1 MADRL
6 LYFPGSP
13 FARMCRIL
21 VLEWDLDIELVEL
34 SFPPEPWL
42 FEKNPLGQ
50 VPVLVRGDGNSLFPT
65 LIILEEL
72 WARAGSRSESY
83 DSRDRQRLLT
93 TLQAG
98 DAFVAARYQDW
109 TGLGPVRENIIGY
122 DLAER
127 NLERFSSVLD
137 WLELSEPAPGIT
149 LQNVAL
155 VCILLWSDARG
166 GPNWRHRK
174 KLASLVDSLAARES
188 FLKTQPPAF

>member
-1 MADRL
+1 MPA
-6 LYFPGSP
+6 
-13 FARMCRIL
+13 
-21 VLEWDLDIELVEL
+21 
-34 SFPPEPWL
+34 
-42 FEKNPLGQ
+42 
-50 VPVLVRGDGNSLFPT
+50 LVREDGTSLFPT

-72 WARAGSRSESY
+72 WARAGSRSECY
-83 DSRDRQRLLT
+83 DPRDRQRLLT

-122 DLAER
+122 DLAKR

-155 VCILLWSDARG
+155 ACILLWSDARG
-166 GPNWRHRK
+166 GPNWRYRK
-174 KLASLVDSLAARES
+174 KLASLVDSLATRES